1 MDSRLRGN
9 DGENASAPAAVVAQ
23 LTGVWATARMRPP
36 CPGGPDGGKPLPAR
50 LPQLHLVLLGEDMA
64 RKLSVSVDHNLCVG
78 NQMCISIATKALTLN
93 DDRQAIPADVDAD
106 TEEVIIE
113 AAEQCP
119 MAAISVMDADTG
131 EQLFP

>member
-1 MDSRLRGN
+1 
-9 DGENASAPAAVVAQ
+9 
-23 LTGVWATARMRPP
+23 
-36 CPGGPDGGKPLPAR
+36 
-50 LPQLHLVLLGEDMA
+50 MA

-131 EQLFP
+131 EQLFRRRHGNMGPYALLYWRKGGRFL

>member
-1 MDSRLRGN
+1 M
-9 DGENASAPAAVVAQ
+9 
-23 LTGVWATARMRPP
+23 
-36 CPGGPDGGKPLPAR
+36 
-50 LPQLHLVLLGEDMA
+50 LGEDMA
-64 RKLSVSVDHNLCVG
+64 RKLNVSVDHNLCVG

-106 TEEVIIE
+106 TEEVVLE

-119 MAAISVMDADTG
+119 MAAISVFDAESG

>member
-1 MDSRLRGN
+1 
-9 DGENASAPAAVVAQ
+9 
-23 LTGVWATARMRPP
+23 MRPP
-36 CPGGPDGGKPLPAR
+36 CPGRRTAGIGSRRAASSNI
-50 LPQLHLVLLGEDMA
+50 PQGWGEEMA

-78 NQMCISIATKALTLN
+78 NQMCINIATKALTLN

-106 TEEVIIE
+106 TEEVIRE

-119 MAAISVMDADTG
+119 MAAITVADAETG

>member
-1 MDSRLRGN
+1 MTVR
-9 DGENASAPAAVVAQ
+9 ASTKAQ
-23 LTGVWATARMRPP
+23 YSLNRVESLLTVPWATARMRPP
-36 CPGGPDGGKPLPAR
+36 CPARPGDAPITTAR
-50 LPQLHLVLLGEDMA
+50 LLLSRIPQLWG
-64 RKLSVSVDHNLCVG
+64 RKWPGKLSVSVDHNLCVG

-106 TEEVIIE
+106 TEEIIIE

-119 MAAISVMDADTG
+119 MAAISVMVAETG

>member
-1 MDSRLRGN
+1 MGPLLECGHLVRVGRRGGSGFLRGCLEPN
-9 DGENASAPAAVVAQ
+9 PAILGEN
-23 LTGVWATARMRPP
+23 
-36 CPGGPDGGKPLPAR
+36 
-50 LPQLHLVLLGEDMA
+50 MA
-64 RKLSVSVDHNLCVG
+64 RKLNVSVDHNLCVG

-106 TEEVIIE
+106 TEEVVLE

-119 MAAISVMDADTG
+119 MAAISVFDAESG

>member
-1 MDSRLRGN
+1 M
-9 DGENASAPAAVVAQ
+9 
-23 LTGVWATARMRPP
+23 
-36 CPGGPDGGKPLPAR
+36 
-50 LPQLHLVLLGEDMA
+50 LGEDMA